1 MNQFMINEAL
11 KMCRDQ
17 TKDTC
22 AGCPLA
28 TNPENCIV
36 TTLSNYLVT
45 LKDLDDARHSAI
57 SATRRAAA
65 AAVRFMRED
74 SRGMVYQSTLD
85 ALRKAIE
92 GE

>member
-1 MNQFMINEAL
+1 
-11 KMCRDQ
+11 MCRDE

-28 TNPENCIV
+28 TKPENCII
-36 TTLSNYLVT
+36 TMLSNYLVT
-45 LKDLDDARHSAI
+45 LRDLDDARHSAI
-57 SATRRAAA
+57 SATRRAAD
-65 AAVRFMRED
+65 AAVIFMRED
-74 SRGMVYQSTLD
+74 SHGTVYQSTLD